1 MKPSLLSGTTIL
13 ALALVV
19 SVPTASAR
27 DAYPAN
33 ESEMNAAV
41 AALGE
46 TMGRADKLE
55 TQGKVVEAEPL
66 WRDALAQ
73 RQRLLGD
80 RDPLVATGMDR
91 LARNIEIQG
100 DYRRAEPLRRSALAL
115 REANPDKV
123 DDLVDA
129 CAALG
134 NNLSRQGQLSEGA
147 ALNYRALDLL
157 RKAGKAEG
165 PEAAKALSGVGLTLN
180 RQGKFAE
187 AEPFYRRALDIRRKA
202 FGEDDLDTAT
212 SYNNLATALS
222 GQGRYE
228 DAEDLLLN
236 AMTIRERNGTVPAL
250 EAESISNV
258 AINLDRRKQHAKAA
272 ILHRMAINK
281 WTQVFGADHVLTAAG
296 YNGLGMSYFLQGQY
310 SLAAVEFDRALGL
323 REAALGRD
331 NPEVAESYGN
341 LGMAERAM
349 GHEASGMRL
358 LRTALEIDLRT
369 VGPDHP
375 DTRAVRAAID
385 SPAPEPSEQP
395 VIVTQSY

>member
-1 MKPSLLSGTTIL
+1 MKPSLPFL
-13 ALALVV
+13 ALALVM
-19 SVPTASAR
+19 SAPAAQAR
-27 DAYPAN
+27 DGYPAN
-33 ESEMNAAV
+33 EAEMNAAV

-46 TMGRADKLE
+46 TMSRADKLE
-55 TQGKVVEAEPL
+55 TQGRIVEAEPL
-66 WRDALAQ
+66 WHDALAQ

-80 RDPLVATGMDR
+80 RDPLVAKGMDQ
-91 LARNIEIQG
+91 LARNIEMQG
-100 DYRRAEPLRRSALAL
+100 DYRRAEALRRSALAL
-115 REANPDKV
+115 READAGSAA
-123 DDLVDA
+123 DLPDA
-129 CAALG
+129 CSALG
-134 NNLSRQGQLSEGA
+134 YNLTRQGKLHEGA
-147 ALNYRALDLL
+147 AQSYRALELL
-157 RKAGKAEG
+157 REAGKAEN
-165 PEAAKALSGVGLTLN
+165 PEAAKALSVVGLTLDT
-180 RQGKFAE
+180 QGKFAE

-202 FGEDDLDTAT
+202 LGEDDLDTAT

-281 WTQVFGADHVLTAAG
+281 WTQVFGANHVLTAAG

-310 SLAAVEFDRALGL
+310 SFAAVEFDRALEL
-323 REAALGRD
+323 RKAALGRD

-349 GHEASGMRL
+349 GHEAAGMRL

-369 VGPDHP
+369 IGPDHP
-375 DTRAVRAAID
+375 DTKAVRAAID

-395 VIVTQSY
+395 MIVTQSG